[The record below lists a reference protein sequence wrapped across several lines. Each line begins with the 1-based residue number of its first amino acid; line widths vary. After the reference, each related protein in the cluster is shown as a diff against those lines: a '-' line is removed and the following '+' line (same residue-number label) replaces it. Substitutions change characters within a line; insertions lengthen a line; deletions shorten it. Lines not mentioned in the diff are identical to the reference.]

1 MLAPVLFLGH
11 NWYLTVDGKVV
22 AGNPP
27 PAAELEALKSMDPDF
42 DTDTSGAPGDP
53 VYLTDSNRAQWV
65 ASATAGGHKLDD
77 LFVL

>member
-42 DTDTSGAPGDP
+42 DTETEGSPGDP
-53 VYLTDSNRAQWV
+53 VRLTDKNRGEWEA
-65 ASATAGGHKLDD
+65 AAAIGGHTLDD
-77 LFVL
+77 LIVP